1 MARIP
6 RRFSAAVSQV
16 QDKLGGF
23 SERFTASKKPQS
35 AAESGAGDSAPES
48 SRTSERGANPWR
60 SAKSWFAKFFRP
72 DNPSITLRVSLS
84 GALVVL
90 LFSLTSGAI
99 TFAVSYEQAQEAQ
112 DERLE
117 EVVGMLARTKAAF
130 SRQPPSFQAF
140 FMDDDVF
147 ERQWLLDEDDP
158 RAGLPAGSDVI
169 IQTLHKNGRAVHA
182 RFRNFLPDGYHTM
195 TLRRHQEY
203 RLSLIHI

>member
-23 SERFTASKKPQS
+23 SERFTASKKPQP
-35 AAESGAGDSAPES
+35 AAESGAGGSAPQS
-48 SRTSERGANPWR
+48 SRTSEGGANPWR

-72 DNPSITLRVSLS
+72 DNPSIALRVSLS

-147 ERQWLLDEDDP
+147 ANGCLTKTIPEPDCPPAPTSSSKRFIKTAERCM
-158 RAGLPAGSDVI
+158 PAFGI
-169 IQTLHKNGRAVHA
+169 FCPTAIT
-182 RFRNFLPDGYHTM
+182 P
-195 TLRRHQEY
+195 
-203 RLSLIHI
+203 

>member
-35 AAESGAGDSAPES
+35 AAESGAGDSAPQS
-48 SRTSERGANPWR
+48 SRTSEGGANPWQFT
-60 SAKSWFAKFFRP
+60 KSWFAKFFRP

-117 EVVGMLARTKAAF
+117 EVVGMKYWIWRKTVSAL
-130 SRQPPSFQAF
+130 
-140 FMDDDVF
+140 
-147 ERQWLLDEDDP
+147 
-158 RAGLPAGSDVI
+158 
-169 IQTLHKNGRAVHA
+169 
-182 RFRNFLPDGYHTM
+182 FR
-195 TLRRHQEY
+195 
-203 RLSLIHI
+203 

>member
-1 MARIP
+1 M
-6 RRFSAAVSQV
+6 
-16 QDKLGGF
+16 
-23 SERFTASKKPQS
+23 
-35 AAESGAGDSAPES
+35 
-48 SRTSERGANPWR
+48 
-60 SAKSWFAKFFRP
+60 
-72 DNPSITLRVSLS
+72 
-84 GALVVL
+84 VL
-90 LFSLTSGAI
+90 LFSLTSSAI

-169 IQTLHKNGRAVHA
+169 IQTLHKTAERCMHA
-182 RFRNFLPDGYHTM
+182 FGIFCPTAI
-195 TLRRHQEY
+195 TP
-203 RLSLIHI
+203 

>member
-23 SERFTASKKPQS
+23 SERFTASKKPQP
-35 AAESGAGDSAPES
+35 AAESGAGGSAPQS
-48 SRTSERGANPWR
+48 SRTSEGGANPWR

-72 DNPSITLRVSLS
+72 DNPSIALRVSLS

-147 ERQWLLDEDDP
+147 ERQWLLNEDDP
-158 RAGLPAGSDVI
+158 RAERCMPAFGI
-169 IQTLHKNGRAVHA
+169 FCPTAIT
-182 RFRNFLPDGYHTM
+182 P
-195 TLRRHQEY
+195 
-203 RLSLIHI
+203 

>member
-35 AAESGAGDSAPES
+35 AAESGAGDSAPQS
-48 SRTSERGANPWR
+48 SRTSEGGANPWQFT
-60 SAKSWFAKFFRP
+60 KSWFAKFFRP
-72 DNPSITLRVSLS
+72 DNPSITLRVGLS

-169 IQTLHKNGRAVHA
+169 IQTLHKTAARCMHA
-182 RFRNFLPDGYHTM
+182 FGIFCPTAI
-195 TLRRHQEY
+195 TP
-203 RLSLIHI
+203 

>member
-35 AAESGAGDSAPES
+35 AAESGAGDSAPQS
-48 SRTSERGANPWR
+48 SRTSEGGANPWQFT
-60 SAKSWFAKFFRP
+60 KSWFAKFFRP

-117 EVVGMLARTKAAF
+117 EVVGMLAPKLLSHVSRPLSKHSSWMTMSLSANGCLTKTTPEPDCPPAPTSSSKRCIKTAA
-130 SRQPPSFQAF
+130 RCMHAF
-140 FMDDDVF
+140 GIFC
-147 ERQWLLDEDDP
+147 P
-158 RAGLPAGSDVI
+158 TAITP
-169 IQTLHKNGRAVHA
+169 
-182 RFRNFLPDGYHTM
+182 
-195 TLRRHQEY
+195 
-203 RLSLIHI
+203 

>member
-23 SERFTASKKPQS
+23 SERFRASKKPQS
-35 AAESGAGDSAPES
+35 SADSGAGNTAPES
-48 SRTSERGANPWR
+48 SPASEGGANPWQFT
-60 SAKSWFAKFFRP
+60 KSWFAKFFRP

-90 LFSLTSGAI
+90 LFSLTSGDI

-130 SRQPPSFQAF
+130 SRPLSKHSSWMTMSLSANGCLTKTTPEPDCPPAPTSSSKRCIKTAERCMHAF
-140 FMDDDVF
+140 GIFC
-147 ERQWLLDEDDP
+147 P
-158 RAGLPAGSDVI
+158 TAITP
-169 IQTLHKNGRAVHA
+169 
-182 RFRNFLPDGYHTM
+182 
-195 TLRRHQEY
+195 
-203 RLSLIHI
+203 

>member
-23 SERFTASKKPQS
+23 SERFRASKKPQS
-35 AAESGAGDSAPES
+35 AAESGAGNTAPES
-48 SRTSERGANPWR
+48 SPANEGGANPWQ

-203 RLSLIHI
+203 LSLIHI